1 MYVCVCVYIHRCVCH
16 THKHLYKFLFEIEL
30 KGLFLF
36 CRGRYS
42 VELHFSFLRMQGQA
56 NDFKIQY
63 SSVVRLFVL
72 PKVDIAPMLLRL
84 WQPLRN
90 LENEEII
97 YLVSILKTKLEFAIF
112 VLFIYQLVSQ
122 ILKFGLCVSLNKMIS
137 ILYCNHIMSSTTY
150 LVVITLDPPIRKG
163 QTFYP
168 QVLL

>member
-1 MYVCVCVYIHRCVCH
+1 MYVYIHRCVCMCH
-16 THKHLYKFLFEIEL
+16 TLKHLYVFLFEIEL

-72 PKVDIAPMLLRL
+72 PKVDIAPMIVRL

-90 LENEEII
+90 LENEGII
-97 YLVSILKTKLEFAIF
+97 YLVPILKTKLKFAIF
-112 VLFIYQLVSQ
+112 VLFIYQLVSR
-122 ILKFGLCVSLNKMIS
+122 ILKFGPCVSLSKMTFF
-137 ILYCNHIMSSTTY
+137 LYCSHINHIPLWLSH
-150 LVVITLDPPIRKG
+150 
-163 QTFYP
+163 
-168 QVLL
+168 